1 MSAYNDNHFAKAFDM
16 SKFDVPLLL
25 RGFSNQEPL
34 QGPEDWHLGKH
45 ERGFI
50 FGDEEMDLD

>member
-1 MSAYNDNHFAKAFDM
+1 MSTFNNHDDFAEAYDM
-16 SKFDVPLLL
+16 DKFNVPLLL
-25 RGFSNQEPL
+25 RGLSNQEPL

-45 ERGFI
+45 ERDF

>member
-1 MSAYNDNHFAKAFDM
+1 
-16 SKFDVPLLL
+16 VPLVL
-25 RGFSNQEPL
+25 RGFSIQGPL

-45 ERGFI
+45 ERDF